1 MTKSIF
7 ALGALA
13 SALVLTPGIS
23 LAQTTVIHAGS
34 LWDGTGSAM
43 QQQMTVVV
51 ADGVI
56 QSVTRGFTPPR
67 PDDVLLDLSD
77 KTVLPGLID
86 LHVHIESETAP
97 NSTANGFT
105 LNPADIA
112 FNSAVN
118 ARRTLEAGFTTI
130 RELGGTGVNIALRDA
145 INQNKVAG
153 PRIITV
159 GKSLATTG
167 GHADPTNGWR
177 DDLMGEPSP
186 ADGVI
191 NSPEQAREAVRQQYK
206 NGADHIKITATGG
219 VLSVAANGQNPQFMT
234 DELEAVVETARDYG
248 MHMAAHAHGKEGM
261 LRAIRAG
268 VHTIE
273 HGTYMD
279 EEVMAAM
286 VEHGT
291 WYIPTISAGKYVA
304 EQAEIE
310 GYYHP
315 LIVPKAR
322 EIGPLIQD
330 TMRRAYQY
338 GVKIAFGT
346 DASVFPHA
354 QNAREFEYMVEAG
367 MPADE
372 ALLSATSVAAEVLGL
387 QTQIGTLEAGK
398 SADIIAVNNNP
409 LNDIQTLQN
418 VQFVMKQGR
427 VYSD

>member
-1 MTKSIF
+1 MKKTRLI
-7 ALGALA
+7 LA
-13 SALVLTPGIS
+13 ALVLVSPLHGAV
-23 LAQTTVIHAGS
+23 AQSTVIHAGM
-34 LWDGTGSAM
+34 LWDGSGSAM
-43 QQQMTVVV
+43 QGNTTIVVTDGLIESV
-51 ADGVI
+51 SSGLIPPGADDELI
-56 QSVTRGFTPPR
+56 
-67 PDDVLLDLSD
+67 DLSD

-86 LHVHIESETAP
+86 LHVHIEGETSP
-97 NSTANGFT
+97 NRTADRFT
-105 LNPADIA
+105 KNPEDIA
-112 FNSAVN
+112 FDSAMY
-118 ARRTLEAGFTTI
+118 ARRTLMAGFTTI

-145 INQNKVAG
+145 INQGRAEG

-177 DDLMGEPSP
+177 DDLMSTPGP
-186 ADGVI
+186 AEGVV
-191 NSPEQAREAVRQQYK
+191 NSAADAREAVRQQYK

-219 VLSVAANGQNPQFMT
+219 VLSIAASGQNPQFMM
-234 DELEAVVETARDYG
+234 DELQAVVETARDYG
-248 MHMAAHAHGKEGM
+248 MHVAAHAHGKEGM
-261 LRAIRAG
+261 LRAVRAG

-291 WYIPTISAGKYVA
+291 WYIPTITAGKFVA
-304 EQAEIE
+304 EQAEID

-330 TMRRAYQY
+330 TFARAYRY

-367 MPADE
+367 MPEDE
-372 ALLSATSVAAEVLGL
+372 ALLSATSVAAGVLGL
-387 QTQIGTLEAGK
+387 EDQIGTVSAGK
-398 SADIIAVNNNP
+398 SADLIAVDGNP
-409 LNDIQTLQN
+409 LQDITVLQD
-418 VQFVMKQGR
+418 VGFVMKQGR
-427 VYSD
+427 IYN

>member
-1 MTKSIF
+1 MYKHLIATS
-7 ALGALA
+7 ALA
-13 SALVLTPGIS
+13 SALAMLPS
-23 LAQTTVIHAGS
+23 SALAQSTYIHAGA
-34 LWDGTGSAM
+34 LWDGTGSRI
-43 QQQMTVVV
+43 QNEMTIIVE
-51 ADGVI
+51 GGQI
-56 QSVTRGFTPPR
+56 QSVTRGFQQPGAE
-67 PDDVLLDLSD
+67 DVVIDLSD

-86 LHVHIESETAP
+86 LHVHIESETSP
-97 NSTANGFT
+97 NATINRFT
-105 LNPADIA
+105 LDPADIA

-118 ARRTLEAGFTTI
+118 ARKTLEAGFTTI
-130 RELGGTGVNIALRDA
+130 RELGGSGVNIALRDA
-145 INQNKVAG
+145 INQNKVVG

-177 DDLMGEPSP
+177 SDLMGEPTP

-191 NSPEQAREAVRQQYK
+191 NSAEQAREAVRQQYK

-219 VLSVAANGQNPQFMT
+219 VLSVAASGQNPQFMM

-248 MHMAAHAHGKEGM
+248 MHVAAHAHGKEGM

-315 LIVPKAR
+315 LVVPKAR

-330 TMRRAYQY
+330 TMARAYRY

-354 QNAREFEYMVEAG
+354 QNAREFVYMVEAG
-367 MPADE
+367 MPVDE
-372 ALLSATSVAAEVLGL
+372 ALLSATSIAAEVLGMQSQL
-387 QTQIGTLEAGK
+387 GSIEAGK
-398 SADIIAVNNNP
+398 SADIIAVQDNP
-409 LNDIQTLQN
+409 LNNIETLQN
-418 VQFVMKQGR
+418 VQFVMKQGT
-427 VYSD
+427 VYVN

>member
-1 MTKSIF
+1 MTKHAI
-7 ALGALA
+7 ALTTLA
-13 SALVLTPGIS
+13 SVMATLPAIAC
-23 LAQTTVIHAGS
+23 AQSTYIHAGA
-34 LWDGTGSAM
+34 LWDGTGSNI
-43 QQQMTVVV
+43 QNDMTIVVE
-51 ADGVI
+51 DGLI
-56 QSVTRGFTPPR
+56 QSVSRGFQQPGA
-67 PDDVLLDLSD
+67 DDVFVDLSD
-77 KTVLPGLID
+77 KIVLPGLID
-86 LHVHIESETAP
+86 LHVHIESETSP
-97 NSTANGFT
+97 NSTLNRFT
-105 LNPADIA
+105 LDPADIA

-118 ARRTLEAGFTTI
+118 ARKTLEAGFTTI
-130 RELGGTGVNIALRDA
+130 RELGGSGVNIALRDA
-145 INQNKVAG
+145 INQNKVVG

-177 DDLMGEPSP
+177 GDLMGEPTP
-186 ADGVI
+186 AEGVI
-191 NSPEQAREAVRQQYK
+191 NSAEEAREAVRQQYK

-219 VLSVAANGQNPQFMT
+219 VLSVAANGQNPQFMM
-234 DELEAVVETARDYG
+234 DELQAVVETARDYG
-248 MHMAAHAHGKEGM
+248 MHVAAHAHGKEGM

-279 EEVMAAM
+279 DEVMAAM

-330 TMRRAYQY
+330 TLARAYRY

-354 QNAREFEYMVEAG
+354 DNAREFVYMVEAG

-372 ALLSATSVAAEVLGL
+372 ALLSATSIAAEVLGL
-387 QTQIGTLEAGK
+387 QSQLGSIEAGK
-398 SADIIAVNNNP
+398 SADIIAVQDNP
-409 LNDIQTLQN
+409 LNNIETLQN
-418 VQFVMKQGR
+418 VQFVMKQGA
-427 VYSD
+427 VYVD

>member
-1 MTKSIF
+1 MTKHAIT
-7 ALGALA
+7 LTTLA
-13 SALVLTPGIS
+13 SVMAMLPAIAG
-23 LAQTTVIHAGS
+23 AQSTYIHAGA
-34 LWDGTGSAM
+34 LWDGTGSNI
-43 QQQMTVVV
+43 QNDMTIVVE
-51 ADGVI
+51 DGLI
-56 QSVTRGFTPPR
+56 QSVSRGFQQPGA
-67 PDDVLLDLSD
+67 DDVFVDLSD
-77 KTVLPGLID
+77 KIVLPGLID
-86 LHVHIESETAP
+86 LHVHIESETSP
-97 NSTANGFT
+97 NSTLNRFT
-105 LNPADIA
+105 LDPADIA

-118 ARRTLEAGFTTI
+118 ARKTLEAGFTTI
-130 RELGGTGVNIALRDA
+130 RELGGSGVNIALRDA
-145 INQNKVAG
+145 INQNKVVG

-177 DDLMGEPSP
+177 GDLMGEPTP
-186 ADGVI
+186 AEGVI
-191 NSPEQAREAVRQQYK
+191 NSAEEAREAVRQQYK

-219 VLSVAANGQNPQFMT
+219 VLSVAANGQNPQFMM
-234 DELEAVVETARDYG
+234 DELQAVVETARDYG
-248 MHMAAHAHGKEGM
+248 MHVAAHAHGKEGM

-279 EEVMAAM
+279 DEVMAAM

-330 TMRRAYQY
+330 TLARAYRY

-354 QNAREFEYMVEAG
+354 DNAREFVYMVEAG

-372 ALLSATSVAAEVLGL
+372 ALLSATSIAAEVLGL
-387 QTQIGTLEAGK
+387 QSQLGSIEAGK
-398 SADIIAVNNNP
+398 SADIIAVQDNP
-409 LNDIQTLQN
+409 LNNIETLQN
-418 VQFVMKQGR
+418 VQFVMKQGA
-427 VYSD
+427 VYVD

>member
-1 MTKSIF
+1 MHKKILTF
-7 ALGALA
+7 GTLA
-13 SALVLTPGIS
+13 SVLTLMPGIT
-23 LAQTTVIHAGS
+23 LAQSTLIHAGS
-34 LWDGTGSAM
+34 LWDGTGSAV

-56 QSVTRGFTPPR
+56 QSVSRGFTEPGA
-67 PDDVLLDLSD
+67 DDVLLDLSD

-97 NSTANGFT
+97 NSTINRFT

-191 NSPEQAREAVRQQYK
+191 NSPEEAREAVRQQYK

-248 MHMAAHAHGKEGM
+248 MHVAAHAHGKEGM

-291 WYIPTISAGKYVA
+291 WYIPTISAGKFVA

-387 QTQIGTLEAGK
+387 QSQIGTIEAGK
-398 SADIIAVNNNP
+398 SADIIAVNANP

-418 VQFVMKQGR
+418 VQFVMKQGT